1 MDGKVVVI
9 TGANVGIGLE
19 TAVALAEQGATTV
32 LACRNLAKAEA
43 AADDVR
49 SRTQSKEVHVVA
61 LDLAD
66 LESVKSCAESLLD
79 RWDSIDVLVNNAGG
93 IWSERHTTVQGF
105 EQTFGVNHLGHF
117 YLTNLLLDRLVSSA
131 PARVVNL
138 SSVGHHAAATGMNW
152 DDLQLER
159 GYSAMGA
166 YSQSKLANILF
177 TRALAARFEPAVLTA
192 NAAHPG
198 PVRSGFGMDGDMTG
212 LMAQFNKL
220 IRPFEIS
227 AAAGARTSIYLASS
241 PDVAGKTGGYWARRR
256 PGIMSLAARNDQAAA
271 RLWDVSEDLLASA
284 GFDLVG
290 A

>member
-19 TAVALAEQGATTV
+19 TAVGLTDQGATTV
-32 LACRNLAKAEA
+32 MACRNLAKAETA
-43 AADDVR
+43 AEEVR
-49 SRTQSKEVHVVA
+49 SRTGSSDVHVVP

-66 LESVKSCAESLLD
+66 LESVKSCAETLLD
-79 RWDSIDVLVNNAGG
+79 RWDRLDVLVNNAGG
-93 IWSERHTTVQGF
+93 IWSERHTTAQGF

-117 YLTNLLLDRLVSSA
+117 YLTNLLLDRLVASA

-138 SSVGHHAAATGMNW
+138 SSVGHHAAPTGMNW
-152 DDLQLER
+152 GDLQLER
-159 GYSAMGA
+159 VYTAMGA
-166 YSQSKLANILF
+166 YSQSKLANLLF
-177 TRALAARFEPAVLTA
+177 TRSLAAQFQHDVLTA

-212 LMAQFNKL
+212 LMAQANRLF
-220 IRPFEIS
+220 RPFEIS
-227 AAAGARTSIYLASS
+227 PAAGARTSIYLASS
-241 PDVAGKTGGYWARRR
+241 PKAAGKTGGYWARRR

-271 RLWDVSEDLLASA
+271 QLWDVSADLLASA